1 MRYQIWFHQNLLKGI
16 GLIAGLLGVI
26 AWLPQLQKVW
36 IQKLHEGIS
45 IPTILIICI
54 ALVLWTVYGILV
66 DSFAIIVANLAAGG
80 CVLSVAL
87 RVVQLR
93 RNEKVI
99 RIEAIL
105 LKNLRNLEISFLG
118 RLSLLP

>member
-1 MRYQIWFHQNLLKGI
+1 MTNILVELIGI
-16 GLIAGLLGVI
+16 IAGALGVI
-26 AWLPQLQKVW
+26 AWIPQLQKVW

-93 RNEKVI
+93 RNEK
-99 RIEAIL
+99 
-105 LKNLRNLEISFLG
+105 
-118 RLSLLP
+118 

>member
-1 MRYQIWFHQNLLKGI
+1 MVSSEFIEGI

-26 AWLPQLQKVW
+26 AWIHQLQKVW

-80 CVLSVAL
+80 FVLSVAL

-93 RNEKVI
+93 RNEK
-99 RIEAIL
+99 
-105 LKNLRNLEISFLG
+105 
-118 RLSLLP
+118 

>member
-1 MRYQIWFHQNLLKGI
+1 MVSSDFIEVI
-16 GLIAGLLGVI
+16 GLIAGLLGII

-66 DSFAIIVANLAAGG
+66 DSFAIIVANLAAVG

-93 RNEKVI
+93 RNEK
-99 RIEAIL
+99 
-105 LKNLRNLEISFLG
+105 
-118 RLSLLP
+118 

>member
-1 MRYQIWFHQNLLKGI
+1 MVSSEFIEGI

-26 AWLPQLQKVW
+26 AWIPQLQKVW

-66 DSFAIIVANLAAGG
+66 DSFAIIVANTTAGA
-80 CVLSVAL
+80 CVLSVAI
-87 RVVQLR
+87 RVIQLR
-93 RNEKVI
+93 RNGK
-99 RIEAIL
+99 
-105 LKNLRNLEISFLG
+105 
-118 RLSLLP
+118 

>member
-1 MRYQIWFHQNLLKGI
+1 MVSSEFIEGI

-26 AWLPQLQKVW
+26 AWIPPLQKVW

-80 CVLSVAL
+80 FVLSVAL

-93 RNEKVI
+93 RNEK
-99 RIEAIL
+99 
-105 LKNLRNLEISFLG
+105 
-118 RLSLLP
+118 

>member
-1 MRYQIWFHQNLLKGI
+1 MVSSEFIEGI

-26 AWLPQLQKVW
+26 AWIPQIQKVW

-93 RNEKVI
+93 KNEK
-99 RIEAIL
+99 
-105 LKNLRNLEISFLG
+105 
-118 RLSLLP
+118 

>member
-1 MRYQIWFHQNLLKGI
+1 MVSSEFIEGI

-26 AWLPQLQKVW
+26 AWIPQLQKVW
-36 IQKLHEGIS
+36 IQTLHEGIS

-93 RNEKVI
+93 KNEK
-99 RIEAIL
+99 
-105 LKNLRNLEISFLG
+105 
-118 RLSLLP
+118 

>member
-1 MRYQIWFHQNLLKGI
+1 MVSSEFIEGI
-16 GLIAGLLGVI
+16 GLIAGLLGII
-26 AWLPQLQKVW
+26 AWIPQLQKVW

-66 DSFAIIVANLAAGG
+66 DSIAIIVANLAAGG

-93 RNEKVI
+93 RNEK
-99 RIEAIL
+99 
-105 LKNLRNLEISFLG
+105 
-118 RLSLLP
+118 

>member
-1 MRYQIWFHQNLLKGI
+1 MVSSEFIEGI

-26 AWLPQLQKVW
+26 AWVPQLQKVW

-66 DSFAIIVANLAAGG
+66 DWSIIDLI
-80 CVLSVAL
+80 CMSKSSE
-87 RVVQLR
+87 RSIFFP
-93 RNEKVI
+93 K
-99 RIEAIL
+99 
-105 LKNLRNLEISFLG
+105 
-118 RLSLLP
+118 

>member
-1 MRYQIWFHQNLLKGI
+1 MVSSEFIEGI

-26 AWLPQLQKVW
+26 AWIPQIQKVW

-93 RNEKVI
+93 SNEK
-99 RIEAIL
+99 
-105 LKNLRNLEISFLG
+105 
-118 RLSLLP
+118 

>member
-1 MRYQIWFHQNLLKGI
+1 MVSSEFIEGI

-26 AWLPQLQKVW
+26 AWIPQLQKVW

-66 DSFAIIVANLAAGG
+66 DSFAIIVENLAAGG
-80 CVLSVAL
+80 CVQSVAL

-93 RNEKVI
+93 RNEK
-99 RIEAIL
+99 
-105 LKNLRNLEISFLG
+105 
-118 RLSLLP
+118 

>member
-1 MRYQIWFHQNLLKGI
+1 MRYHMVSSDFIEGI
-16 GLIAGLLGVI
+16 GLIAGLLGII

-45 IPTILIICI
+45 IPTILIICV
-54 ALVLWTVYGILV
+54 ALVLWTIYGILV
-66 DSFAIIVANLAAGG
+66 DSFAIIFANITAGG

-93 RNEKVI
+93 KNEK
-99 RIEAIL
+99 
-105 LKNLRNLEISFLG
+105 
-118 RLSLLP
+118 LSE

>member
-1 MRYQIWFHQNLLKGI
+1 MVSSEFIEGI

-26 AWLPQLQKVW
+26 AWIPQLQKVW
-36 IQKLHEGIS
+36 IQNLHVGIS

-93 RNEKVI
+93 RNE
-99 RIEAIL
+99 R
-105 LKNLRNLEISFLG
+105 
-118 RLSLLP
+118 

>member
-1 MRYQIWFHQNLLKGI
+1 MVSSEFIEGI

-26 AWLPQLQKVW
+26 AWIPQLQKVW

-66 DSFAIIVANLAAGG
+66 DSFAIIDDLIATGGTAECVSKILDANHKIITGLLVVVELQELGG
-80 CVLSVAL
+80 SSRFNYPVES
-87 RVVQLR
+87 
-93 RNEKVI
+93 
-99 RIEAIL
+99 IL
-105 LKNLRNLEISFLG
+105 KY
-118 RLSLLP
+118 

>member
-1 MRYQIWFHQNLLKGI
+1 MVSSEFIEGI

-26 AWLPQLQKVW
+26 AWIPQIQKVW

-80 CVLSVAL
+80 FVLSVAL

-93 RNEKVI
+93 RNEK
-99 RIEAIL
+99 
-105 LKNLRNLEISFLG
+105 
-118 RLSLLP
+118 

>member
-1 MRYQIWFHQNLLKGI
+1 MVSSEFIEGI

-26 AWLPQLQKVW
+26 AWIPQIQKVW

-66 DSFAIIVANLAAGG
+66 HSFAIIVANLAAGG

-93 RNEKVI
+93 SNEK
-99 RIEAIL
+99 
-105 LKNLRNLEISFLG
+105 
-118 RLSLLP
+118 